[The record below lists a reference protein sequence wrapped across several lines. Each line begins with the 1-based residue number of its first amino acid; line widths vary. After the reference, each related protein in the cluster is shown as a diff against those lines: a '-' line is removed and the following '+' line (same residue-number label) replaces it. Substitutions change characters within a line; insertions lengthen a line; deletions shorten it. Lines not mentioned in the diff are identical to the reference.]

1 LVVDCRLI
9 QFNSL
14 LKSHDLT
21 KKIKSLLN
29 YLLALGVMMLLLWL
43 SLRGLN
49 AGEESKWDF
58 IWKTWERADKFYLML
73 MAVIMIFSH
82 FLRAIR
88 WQMLLKPT
96 GYPITLSGSF
106 LSVLIG
112 YLVNLA
118 IPRGGEVSRCYNLYK
133 IDKAPIE
140 ISFGTVVTE
149 RIIDVLLLLVLVAT
163 TFVIEW
169 EKLKVFIGTLPLG
182 ESDFIIPNWVFLV
195 LGFILLMGVSIYFLR
210 KNKKVQIVFA
220 GFKVG
225 LISVFNLENKGTF
238 IVYSVVV
245 WLLYFVM
252 TYVVMMAF
260 PETSDLGIR
269 AVTTIFAIGAI
280 AMTLPLPGGAGSY
293 HTLVP
298 AGLVLFYNLPSAD
311 AVAFVFVFHAW
322 QTVTLIVG
330 GVVSLIVSY
339 FIIRW
344 RKV

>member
-1 LVVDCRLI
+1 M
-9 QFNSL
+9 QY
-14 LKSHDLT
+14 LKS
-21 KKIKSLLN
+21 ILN
-29 YLLALGVMMLLLWL
+29 YTLAIAIMIVLLWL

-49 AGEESKWDF
+49 SGSESKWEL
-58 IWKTWERADKFYLML
+58 IWNAWLRADKFYLIL
-73 MAVIMIFSH
+73 MAVIMMFSH
-82 FLRAIR
+82 FLRAVR

-96 GYPITLSGSF
+96 GNQITLTGSF

-133 IDKAPIE
+133 LDKAPIE

-149 RIIDVLLLLVLVAT
+149 RIIDIILLLILVFT
-163 TFVIEW
+163 TFIIEW
-169 EKLKVFIGTLPLG
+169 DKLSVFIATLPLG
-182 ESDFIIPNWVFLV
+182 ESDFIIPNWLLV
-195 LGFILLMGVSIYFLR
+195 AIIVLLLVGATIYILR
-210 KNKKVQIVFA
+210 KNKKVQVIIA

-225 LISVFNLENKGTF
+225 LISVFNLEKKGVF
-238 IVYSVVV
+238 IIYSVVV

-260 PETSDLGIR
+260 PETADLGVS

-280 AMTLPLPGGAGSY
+280 AMAIPLPGGAGSY

-298 AGLVLFYNLPSAD
+298 AGLVLFYNLPSVD
-311 AVAFVFVFHAW
+311 AIAFVFVFHAW
-322 QTVTLIVG
+322 QTIILILG
-330 GVVSLIVSY
+330 GVVSLIISY

-344 RKV
+344 RKT